1 MKENLVTEP
10 VVCNELT
17 IPQLDNI
24 VNGTENLVDL
34 CNLKD
39 VYCHTQVVSVFFVF
53 FIFKLDTV
61 AVFPFEIANDG
72 MPAKKNREITGKQS
86 YFCNI
91 TFL

>member
-1 MKENLVTEP
+1 MMKENLVTEP

-39 VYCHTQVVSVFFVF
+39 VYCHTQVNSSYLYLFFVCF
-53 FIFKLDTV
+53 SVILPTLSLLINNV
-61 AVFPFEIANDG
+61 GGI
-72 MPAKKNREITGKQS
+72 
-86 YFCNI
+86 
-91 TFL
+91 

>member
-1 MKENLVTEP
+1 MMKENLVTEP

-39 VYCHTQVVSVFFVF
+39 VYCHTQVISSMVLFYV
-53 FIFKLDTV
+53 
-61 AVFPFEIANDG
+61 
-72 MPAKKNREITGKQS
+72 
-86 YFCNI
+86 
-91 TFL
+91 